1 MSMGGQN
8 MVTSREYRKKR
19 VIKLIQRID
28 EALDSIE
35 IIDPWGD
42 VVNNFEDVDR
52 ERITKRLLKL
62 LPTLP

>member
-1 MSMGGQN
+1 

-28 EALDSIE
+28 EMLDSIE

-42 VVNNFEDVDR
+42 VVNNFEDVVR